1 MEEKTCHSQAAEA
14 ALADIPAD
22 CEVCGLFSDLLPP
35 ARVQEGGELH
45 LARARQEKVPDFRFL
60 LPTPEGPQSCLAE
73 LKIVSAGKTW
83 FPRGAAGKGVDRR
96 ADRRKLFVIFMS
108 DSLGQKDK

>member
-14 ALADIPAD
+14 ALAGIPAD
-22 CEVCGLFSDLLPP
+22 CEVYGLFSDLLPP

-45 LARARQEKVPDFRFL
+45 LARARQEQVPDFRFL

-73 LKIVSAGKTW
+73 LKLVVQARLGS
-83 FPRGAAGKGVDRR
+83 RGALQAKVSTGEQT
-96 ADRRKLFVIFMS
+96 AEN
-108 DSLGQKDK
+108 SL

>member
-1 MEEKTCHSQAAEA
+1 MDEKTCHSQAAEA
-14 ALADIPAD
+14 ALAGIPAD

-60 LPTPEGPQSCLAE
+60 LPTPEGPQSCLAA